1 MSKSIILVIAVMLLM
16 CSRSASQNAG
26 DVELVRLATIKADST
41 ATVVKKVRPY
51 TSLTSSKRMLARY
64 NPVTLLFSSLMYLYQ
79 NVVSSQVNARCLYAP
94 SCSEFSKGC
103 IKQHGL
109 LKGVLLT
116 ADRLQRCNRI
126 TAMEFTQHDFDST
139 YHVHDHPG
147 FYE

>member
-1 MSKSIILVIAVMLLM
+1 MKFMLIYLLVFWGVGVWAQDVNDVQLVIH
-16 CSRSASQNAG
+16 
-26 DVELVRLATIKADST
+26 ATQKADSSLQS
-41 ATVVKKVRPY
+41 VKKVRPY
-51 TSLTSSKRMLARY
+51 TSLTSSKSKLARY
-64 NPVTLLFSSLMYLYQ
+64 NPITLLFSSLMYFYQ
-79 NVVSSQVNARCLYAP
+79 NIISSQVNARCLYAP

-103 IKQHGL
+103 IKRHGL

-126 TAMEFTQHDFDST
+126 TALEFKQRDFDST